1 MLANHAA
8 PTTPVVAAH
17 AAVNFGDVLA
27 ANAIYIGPARFQ
39 EELQPLLA
47 LRTQQGYTPRFVDA
61 QAIFDVYGD
70 GYSSAPAIRN
80 FLRDRS
86 DWQNPNRTISVVLV
100 GDGTYDPFN
109 YKNTAF
115 GSDVTHP
122 IPPYM
127 LNVDIYIN
135 EAPCES
141 CFAQLNGDN
150 PITGDDEKALN
161 PKSNVF
167 IPDVWLGRFPV
178 RNEAELTAMV
188 AKIVAYE
195 STTAEAGWA
204 TTQLFLADNYITS
217 INAQNQVTID
227 RAGDFAKYSDEVIQL
242 FGYGAA
248 AQRVYYDHSPDRQVD
263 LSSTAGSLLNTTVRT
278 AAEPWRISSI
288 PATNQKAISAIN
300 AGVGLM
306 VYNGHSNHW
315 NYAALEDRSG
325 TPAGQLMSIADVPSL
340 TNGGKLFVGLSM
352 TCLTS
357 QFAAPAIS
365 GTLDEL
371 FVRSANGGAV
381 ATWGPSGLSVA
392 HGHDYLQKGFISQL
406 RNSPPNSQRMGDLV
420 EAGYNNLLT
429 SPLKGSL
436 DALKT
441 FIVLGDPLTQVRTN
455 VGFDRGLFM
464 PVTQK

>member
-1 MLANHAA
+1 MGRLGAGESAASPRANGAPPRRYVLANHAA

-188 AKIVAYE
+188 AKIGAYE

-278 AAEPWRISSI
+278 AA
-288 PATNQKAISAIN
+288 
-300 AGVGLM
+300 
-306 VYNGHSNHW
+306 
-315 NYAALEDRSG
+315 
-325 TPAGQLMSIADVPSL
+325 
-340 TNGGKLFVGLSM
+340 
-352 TCLTS
+352 
-357 QFAAPAIS
+357 
-365 GTLDEL
+365 
-371 FVRSANGGAV
+371 
-381 ATWGPSGLSVA
+381 
-392 HGHDYLQKGFISQL
+392 
-406 RNSPPNSQRMGDLV
+406 
-420 EAGYNNLLT
+420 
-429 SPLKGSL
+429 
-436 DALKT
+436 
-441 FIVLGDPLTQVRTN
+441 
-455 VGFDRGLFM
+455 
-464 PVTQK
+464 

>member
-1 MLANHAA
+1 MC
-8 PTTPVVAAH
+8 
-17 AAVNFGDVLA
+17 
-27 ANAIYIGPARFQ
+27 
-39 EELQPLLA
+39 
-47 LRTQQGYTPRFVDA
+47 
-61 QAIFDVYGD
+61 
-70 GYSSAPAIRN
+70 IR
-80 FLRDRS
+80 DS
-86 DWQNPNRTISVVLV
+86 
-100 GDGTYDPFN
+100 
-109 YKNTAF
+109 KNTAF

-278 AAEPWRISSI
+278 AAEPWRMSSI
-288 PATNQKAISAIN
+288 PATNQKAISAIK

-315 NYAALEDRSG
+315 NYAQPEDRSG
-325 TPAGQLMSIADVPSL
+325 AAAGQLMSIFDVPSL
-340 TNGGKLFVGLSM
+340 VKGGKFLSLIHIWM
-352 TCLTS
+352 CIRDSCRAGQQPDRRRERRRQSRRQLPRYGGGCNARWIGQPGRRS
-357 QFAAPAIS
+357 RQPA
-365 GTLDEL
+365 T
-371 FVRSANGGAV
+371 RR
-381 ATWGPSGLSVA
+381 
-392 HGHDYLQKGFISQL
+392 H
-406 RNSPPNSQRMGDLV
+406 
-420 EAGYNNLLT
+420 
-429 SPLKGSL
+429 
-436 DALKT
+436 
-441 FIVLGDPLTQVRTN
+441 
-455 VGFDRGLFM
+455 
-464 PVTQK
+464 